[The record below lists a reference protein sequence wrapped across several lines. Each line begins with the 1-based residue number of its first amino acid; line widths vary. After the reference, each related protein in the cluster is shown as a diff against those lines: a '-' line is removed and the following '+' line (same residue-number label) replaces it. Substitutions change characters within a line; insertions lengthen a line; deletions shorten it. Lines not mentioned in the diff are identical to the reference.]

1 MLNFVL
7 RRFFYG
13 ILVLFG
19 VVTAVFL
26 MFNVLPGDPARQ
38 ALGQRADEATL
49 EAVRAEFGLDEPLHI
64 QYFAYLNDLSP
75 LSLHEATKDNQD
87 KYGYF
92 PILEVG
98 SDQVLVAKAPYLRR
112 SYQSRRPVSSILKGA
127 FPQTALLAFTA
138 LCFASIVGVVFGVLS
153 ALYRYSWRDHTLM
166 IMAIVGIGTPSFFSA
181 ILFSWIFGYVL
192 ADTTHLNM
200 FGGLYDYHPF
210 EGRVVMLK
218 NLILPAITLGIRP
231 LAIVTQLTRSS
242 MLDVMSMDYVRTA
255 VAKGMKQRAVIVK
268 HALRN
273 ALNPVMTAVSGWL
286 ASLLGGAFFVE
297 YIFDWKGVGK
307 VTIDALN
314 KNDFPVVM
322 GAVLLIAVI
331 FIVVNLLVDI
341 MYGVLDPRARVR

>member
-1 MLNFVL
+1 MLNFIL
-7 RRFFYG
+7 RRLFYG
-13 ILVLFG
+13 LLVLFG

-38 ALGQRADEATL
+38 ALGQRADKATL
-49 EAVRAEFGLDEPLHI
+49 KAVRAEFGLDEPIYI
-64 QYFAYLNDLSP
+64 QYVAYLNDLSP
-75 LSLHEATKDNQD
+75 LAIHESNEANQE
-87 KYGYF
+87 KYDYF
-92 PILEVG
+92 PLLQVG
-98 SDQVLVAKAPYLRR
+98 SDQVIVAKAPYLRR
-112 SYQSRRPVSSILKGA
+112 SYQSRRPVGGILKGA
-127 FPQTALLAFTA
+127 FPQTAILAFTA
-138 LCFASIVGVVFGVLS
+138 LCFASIVGVIFGVLS

-181 ILFSWIFGYVL
+181 ILFSWIFGYLL

-210 EGRVVMLK
+210 EGKVLMLK

-255 VAKGMKQRAVIVK
+255 VAKGMSQRAVIVK

-297 YIFDWKGVGK
+297 YIFDWKGIGK